1 MLVYVF
7 LEKVTYCFKVLSF
20 SANKQQQ
27 IQIFLVKKN
36 IFHEFSCICIL
47 IFVIFCLLSFSHKQ
61 WLKEQNFYNDQS
73 AFVEQILSSVWN
85 LPGRITDAS
94 DLLQKVLSGEERE
107 ETAAFHRLLTSR
119 LGKGHCLGQP
129 SPISLAD

>member
-1 MLVYVF
+1 MYVF
-7 LEKVTYCFKVLSF
+7 LEKVTYRFKVLSF

-36 IFHEFSCICIL
+36 IFHEFSCINFTFDLCD
-47 IFVIFCLLSFSHKQ
+47 LLSFIFQSQ
-61 WLKEQNFYNDQS
+61 TQLKEQNFYDDQS

-94 DLLQKVLSGEERE
+94 DLLQKVPSGEERE

-119 LGKGHCLGQP
+119 LGKGHCLGQS